1 MKIIIVGLGT
11 QGLKR
16 LKFLKKYVVATVD
29 PINKKANYKK
39 INDVP
44 INDYNSVFICTP
56 DYNKFEL
63 INFCIKFSK
72 HILIEKPLYFKN
84 EKILQRINTQ
94 IIQKKNCII
103 CCLQSQI

>member
-1 MKIIIVGLGT
+1 MKIIIVSLGT

-44 INDYNSVFICTP
+44 IND
-56 DYNKFEL
+56 
-63 INFCIKFSK
+63 
-72 HILIEKPLYFKN
+72 
-84 EKILQRINTQ
+84 
-94 IIQKKNCII
+94 
-103 CCLQSQI
+103 